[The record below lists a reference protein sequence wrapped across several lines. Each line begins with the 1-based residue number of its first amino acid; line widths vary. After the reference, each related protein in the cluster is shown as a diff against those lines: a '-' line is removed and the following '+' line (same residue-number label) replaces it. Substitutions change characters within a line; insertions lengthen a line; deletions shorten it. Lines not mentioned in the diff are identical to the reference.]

1 MENESNQF
9 AEPDQ
14 DAPKGN
20 APVYF
25 SPKLPWPEGGHA
37 QLVSAPR
44 GGVAVFTEPLRG
56 NGFAPAPEAFFSTA
70 ADLILY
76 MLSKYGEETAREV
89 HYALSSLYGD
99 FAAVPDPVDQ
109 WQTEPVDPWPPEAD
123 DGAQAATKA
132 EEAPLSHRIAEAVM
146 LLRET
151 GWVVTPDLEPKNGVT
166 IGRAIK
172 AADAS
177 RPSDGTIYA
186 MTGKREA

>member
-1 MENESNQF
+1 MENERNQF

-25 SPKLPWPEGGHA
+25 SPKLPWPDGGHA

-70 ADLILY
+70 ADLIIY

-99 FAAVPDPVDQ
+99 FAAAP
-109 WQTEPVDPWPPEAD
+109 EPVDPWPPEAED
-123 DGAQAATKA
+123 AAQAEAKAKA

-151 GWVVTPDLEPKNGVT
+151 GWVVTPDLEPKNGVSIGRT
-166 IGRAIK
+166 IGQAPPL
-172 AADAS
+172 S
-177 RPSDGTIYA
+177 NGTIHA